1 MAVDQRSL
9 PLGQRTDALRARID
23 ARREREQRLAQRM
36 APEVPVEVVRARRV
50 WDRYRERVAALQAE
64 QAEARRQRDLEDLVG
79 WMDD

>member
-9 PLGQRTDALRARID
+9 PLGQRTDALRATID
-23 ARREREQRLAQRM
+23 ARREHEQRLARSM
-36 APEVPVEVVRARRV
+36 TSEPRDRVRARRT
-50 WDRYRERVAALQAE
+50 WDRYEERLTALRAE